1 MSVKRI
7 GMFGG
12 AFDPPHQTHA
22 ALIEAA
28 VDQLQLDEVK
38 VIPTGDAWHKTRKL
52 TLAAHRLAMA
62 RLAFAHLA
70 HVTVDSRETLRSGP
84 SYTVD
89 TLLEL
94 QGENQGAELFLIIG
108 GDQAQALPQWH
119 QSEVIRQL
127 AIICVAERADS
138 TGTSPPFY
146 AKSLPNQH
154 LNHPPSHASRV
165 LKMPL
170 SAISASTIRALVAD
184 HQDVVSL
191 VGEPVARY
199 IAFHHLYQTA

>member
-1 MSVKRI
+1 
-7 GMFGG
+7 MFGG
-12 AFDPPHQTHA
+12 SFDPPHQTHA

-28 VDQLQLDEVK
+28 ADQLQLDEVK

-52 TLAAHRLAMA
+52 TSAAHRLAMA
-62 RLAFAHLA
+62 RLAFGHLA

-84 SYTVD
+84 SYSVD
-89 TLLEL
+89 TLREIKA
-94 QGENQGAELFLIIG
+94 ENPDAELFLIMG
-108 GDQAQALPQWH
+108 GDQARALPHWH

-138 TGTSPPFY
+138 TGTLPPFY

-170 SAISASTIRALVAD
+170 SATSASTIRAFVAD
-184 HQDVVSL
+184 HQDVVPL

-199 IAFHHLYQTA
+199 IALHHLYQTA